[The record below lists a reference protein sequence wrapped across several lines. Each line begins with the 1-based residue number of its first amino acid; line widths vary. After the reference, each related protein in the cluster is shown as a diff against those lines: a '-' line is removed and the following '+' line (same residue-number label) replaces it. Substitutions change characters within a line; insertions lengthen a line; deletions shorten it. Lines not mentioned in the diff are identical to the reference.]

1 MCKFT
6 LEKSKSFENLKA
18 ALEKIKV
25 INNVINL
32 RKKEADNRK
41 KIMEIRKALRFK
53 KESQSFDLLVP
64 GRLFVREGKKENFSF
79 FVNFA
84 LFFFIRKFGCGD

>member
-41 KIMEIRKALRFK
+41 KLIEIRKSLKFK
-53 KESQSFDLLVP
+53 KESQAFDLLEP
-64 GRLFVREGKKENFSF
+64 GRLCVREGM
-79 FVNFA
+79 
-84 LFFFIRKFGCGD
+84 